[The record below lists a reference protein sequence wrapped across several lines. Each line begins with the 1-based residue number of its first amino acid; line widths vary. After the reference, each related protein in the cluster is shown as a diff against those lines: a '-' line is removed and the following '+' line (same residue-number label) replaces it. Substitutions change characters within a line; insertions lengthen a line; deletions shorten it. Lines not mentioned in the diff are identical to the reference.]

1 MYSSKIFLILL
12 ILSAF
17 TVMPIVYAEDD
28 EDDEEKNNT
37 FGSKEG
43 EDERENEGEDERG
56 EDDGGLQLG
65 SGINSVI
72 LYGTIAAIATAIG
85 YSGFKIF
92 ASRRKTPKSS

>member
-1 MYSSKIFLILL
+1 MCSSKIFLILL

-17 TVMPIVYAEDD
+17 IITPIVYA

-43 EDERENEGEDERG
+43 EDERENEGEDEHG
-56 EDDGGLQLG
+56 EDDEELQLG

-92 ASRRKTPKSS
+92 TTRRKTPKSS